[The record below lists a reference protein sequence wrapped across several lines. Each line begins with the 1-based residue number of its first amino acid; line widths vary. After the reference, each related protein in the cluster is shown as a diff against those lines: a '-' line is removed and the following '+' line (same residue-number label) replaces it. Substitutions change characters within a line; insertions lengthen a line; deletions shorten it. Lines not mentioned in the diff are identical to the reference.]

1 MIVKVKGTISA
12 VGQKK
17 SGVSQSGNQWASQDF
32 VVKDERDNI
41 VCMNVFGEEHIKKF
55 AVGQN
60 IEVDAILSAREW
72 NGRYF
77 NSLSYYAPKEE
88 YTSSTQVQQT
98 TVTQQTQAQPN
109 NNSDSDSFPF

>member
-32 VVKDERDNI
+32 VVKDERENI
-41 VCMNVFGEEHIKKF
+41 VCMNVFGEDHIKKF

-77 NSLSYYAPKEE
+77 NSLSYYAPREE
-88 YTSSTQVQQT
+88 YTSATQTQQQ
-98 TVTQQTQAQPN
+98 VAPQQTQAVAS
-109 NNSDSDSFPF
+109 NSNDSDFPF

>member
-1 MIVKVKGTISA
+1 MIVKVKGTITA

-17 SGVSQSGNQWASQDF
+17 NGVSQSGNQWASQDF
-32 VVKDERDNI
+32 VVKDERENI

-77 NSLSYYAPKEE
+77 NSLSYYAPREE
-88 YTSSTQVQQT
+88 YTSATQTPQVAPQQAQ
-98 TVTQQTQAQPN
+98 VQPN

>member
-1 MIVKVKGTISA
+1 MIVKVKGTMSA

-17 SGVSQSGNQWASQDF
+17 SGVSQAGNQWASQEF
-32 VVKDERDNI
+32 VVKDERENV

-60 IEVDAILSAREW
+60 IEADAILSAREW

-88 YTSSTQVQQT
+88 YTSATQ
-98 TVTQQTQAQPN
+98 TQQVAPQQQQAQPN
-109 NNSDSDSFPF
+109 NNSDNDSFPF

>member
-32 VVKDERDNI
+32 VVKDERENI
-41 VCMNVFGEEHIKKF
+41 VCMNVFGEDHIKKF
-55 AVGQN
+55 EVGQN

-77 NSLSYYAPKEE
+77 NSLSYYAPREE
-88 YTSSTQVQQT
+88 YTSETQPQQQVVSQPQAT
-98 TVTQQTQAQPN
+98 TN
-109 NNSDSDSFPF
+109 NNNDDSDSFPF

>member
-32 VVKDERDNI
+32 VVKDERENI

-77 NSLSYYAPKEE
+77 NSLSYYAPREE
-88 YTSSTQVQQT
+88 YTSATP
-98 TVTQQTQAQPN
+98 TQQVAPQQAQAATS
-109 NNSDSDSFPF
+109 NSNDSDFPF

>member
-17 SGVSQSGNQWASQDF
+17 SGVSQAGNQWASQEF
-32 VVKDERDNI
+32 VVKDDRENI

-55 AVGQN
+55 TAGQN

-88 YTSSTQVQQT
+88 YTSA
-98 TVTQQTQAQPN
+98 TQAQQVVSQPQTTTSN
-109 NNSDSDSFPF
+109 NDDSDSFPF